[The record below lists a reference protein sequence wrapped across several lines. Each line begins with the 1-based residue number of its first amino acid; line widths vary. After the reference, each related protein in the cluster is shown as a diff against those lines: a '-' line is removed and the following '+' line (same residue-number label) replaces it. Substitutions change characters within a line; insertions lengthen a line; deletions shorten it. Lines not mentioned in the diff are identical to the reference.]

1 MTRLLRKIGI
11 TPERYRYMLIGAGM
25 TGGNALILALFV
37 SVLGVAPV
45 AANWAR
51 TIVSNQIQFCLNR
64 WCIDPAQRHLPFWP
78 QWRRHHILK
87 AGTMIASQCLF
98 WVLVA
103 ALSVPYMWAY
113 VICCGAIGL
122 LNMTG
127 TLRYV
132 LKSEPA
138 PKSA

>member
-1 MTRLLRKIGI
+1 VAYLLRKIGI
-11 TPERYRYMLIGAGM
+11 TPERLRYVLIGTGM

-37 SVLGVAPV
+37 GIMGVTPIL
-45 AANWAR
+45 ANWAR
-51 TIVSNQIQFCLNR
+51 TIASSQVQFCLNR

-103 ALSVPYMWAY
+103 ATNVSYIIAYLICSVL
-113 VICCGAIGL
+113 IGI
-122 LNMTG
+122 LNMVG
-127 TLRYV
+127 TFRYV
-132 LKSEPA
+132 FNTNPN
-138 PKSA
+138 PSA